1 MKVEFNP
8 TGVVR
13 TIDDLGRIVIPRD
26 LRINTGIQEGT
37 RFEIFVDKNG
47 NIYMKKLEI
56 NNKERWFVW
65 LLLSLVRNVDL
76 IIFNIEIFSAMFLVE
91 IISSWGAIEND

>member
-56 NNKERWFVW
+56 NNKER
-65 LLLSLVRNVDL
+65 
-76 IIFNIEIFSAMFLVE
+76 
-91 IISSWGAIEND
+91 